1 MKFLLHVIVILN
13 FWIPVALGYNLVF
26 GKGKI
31 FHFGPLGVWAGTA
44 YALYVTM
51 MATGSYPL
59 GIVAAIAMSV
69 LLSLLFAWL
78 ALRLEPDAMGVMSI
92 AVHLM
97 FLAIILNWT
106 DVTRGALGIPGIPRM
121 PILGT
126 LEGFAMVTSMV
137 SVLCVGAF
145 YWLEKTAF
153 SRQVT
158 ALAEHEWYA
167 KSLGINRAKVY
178 IWSFLILGFS
188 SLIPSL
194 FSPQYLHFLHPHDY
208 NFPAFV
214 FLIMIV
220 VAGKPG
226 SMWGG
231 VISTVLLVVLREGL
245 RFVPMSATV
254 LGPVRLLLFGLI
266 LFVAVWY
273 RRDTLFP
280 KQRSI

>member
-1 MKFLLHVIVILN
+1 MKFLLHIIIVLN
-13 FWIPVALGYNLVF
+13 FWIPVVLGYNLVF

-44 YALYVTM
+44 YALYLTL
-51 MATGSYPL
+51 MATDSYLL
-59 GIVAAIAMSV
+59 GLLAAVAMSAV
-69 LLSLLFAWL
+69 LSAVFAWL

-97 FLAIILNWT
+97 FIAIILNWT
-106 DVTRGALGIPGIPRM
+106 DVTRGALGVPGIPRM
-121 PILGT
+121 PMLGS
-126 LEGFAMVTSMV
+126 LEVFAAVTTVV
-137 SVLCVGAF
+137 SLLSVAVF
-145 YWLEKTAF
+145 YRLEKTAF
-153 SRQVT
+153 TRQVS

-167 KSLGINRAKVY
+167 KSLGINRTKVY
-178 IWSFLILGFS
+178 LWSFLILGFS
-188 SLIPSL
+188 TLVPSL
-194 FSPQYLHFLHPHDY
+194 FSPQYLHILHPQDY

-214 FLIMIV
+214 FLVMVV

-226 SMWGG
+226 SLWGG
-231 VISTVLLVVLREGL
+231 VISTVLLVMLREGL
-245 RFVPMSATV
+245 RFVPLSAAV
-254 LGPVRLLLFGLI
+254 LGPVRLLMFGLI